1 MAFIKG
7 EPISLKPPIERAILV
22 SAPLKRSAHKIH
34 ADEYLEE
41 LARLTDTAGAEVVG
55 FVTQNLDRPH
65 AATYLGSG
73 KVEELKDRIA
83 ELQATLVIFDD
94 ELSPAQSKNVET
106 LIDKRVMDRAE
117 LILDIFATRARSNE
131 ARVQVELAQLEYML
145 PRLKRMWTHLDTMKG
160 GIGMRGPGETQL
172 ESDRRLIQARVRILK
187 DRLHDVE
194 RARDQQRQGRDSHF
208 RIALVGY
215 TNAGKSSILRSL
227 SNDRDVF
234 VEDRLF
240 ATLDPLTR
248 EIELGEGYV
257 ALLTDTVGF
266 IRKLPHHLVASF
278 RATLAEAREADLL
291 LHVIDASHPTWEA
304 QRDVVHE
311 VLNDLGLSDKPQL
324 HVLNK
329 MDAIPESDRDAL
341 RTRVTNIMPGSVF
354 VSALEQ
360 GGLDTLQEH
369 IRTTMRNTRPVY
381 EIRVPVSNGKMLAEI
396 HRDGEVLDQRNDDES
411 MVVRARLDER
421 AIGKLRHA
429 GARVMVVPRGVT
441 KFVSA
446 EEAATVDAV
455 EVPTEV

>member
-7 EPISLKPPIERAILV
+7 EPISLKPPVERAILV
-22 SAPLKRSAHKIH
+22 SAPLKRSAHKLH

-41 LARLTDTAGAEVVG
+41 LARLADTAGAEVVG

-73 KVEELKDRIA
+73 KVEELKDRIS

-106 LIDKRVMDRAE
+106 LVNMRVMDRAE

-187 DRLHDVE
+187 ERLQDVE
-194 RARDQQRQGRDSHF
+194 RARDQQRQGRDTHF

-227 SNDRDVF
+227 SNDGDVF

-248 EIELGEGYV
+248 EIDLGEGYD

-329 MDAIPESDRDAL
+329 MDAIPESDREAL
-341 RTRVTNIMPGSVF
+341 RTRVNNIMPDSVF
-354 VSALEQ
+354 VSALEK
-360 GGLDTLQEH
+360 GGLESLQEN
-369 IRTTMRNTRPVY
+369 IRTTMRNTRPLY
-381 EIRVPVSNGKMLAEI
+381 EIRVPVANGKMLAEV
-396 HRDGEVLDQRNDDES
+396 HRDGEVIDQRNDGDV

-421 AIGKLRHA
+421 AIGKLRHS
-429 GARVMVVPRGVT
+429 GARVMVMPRGTT
-441 KFVSA
+441 KFTAA
-446 EEAATVDAV
+446 ELADDVV
-455 EVPTEV
+455 EVASEV